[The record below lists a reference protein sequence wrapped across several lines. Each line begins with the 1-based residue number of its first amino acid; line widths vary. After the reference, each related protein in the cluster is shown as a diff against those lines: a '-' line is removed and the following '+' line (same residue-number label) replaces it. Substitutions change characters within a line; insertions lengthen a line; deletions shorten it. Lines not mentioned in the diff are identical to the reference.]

1 MEILN
6 QPVIKEKRPQGRPA
20 TYTTEYY
27 VMMVKH
33 ILEEK
38 LSYRE
43 AAKIYKVSHGTVSH
57 WIKLHKT
64 GKLPLEIKKAKARV
78 EHHGV
83 QLQKLEGYIRMLK
96 AEVGELYLE
105 NRMLKKV
112 RSFSQ
117 QQKSVSSS
125 AITSENLDQWK
136 RDAK

>member
-6 QPVIKEKRPQGRPA
+6 TPVLKEKRPQGRPA
-20 TYTTEYY
+20 RYTTEYY

-33 ILEEK
+33 ILEDK

-43 AAKIYKVSHGTVSH
+43 ASKIYKVSHGTVSH

-64 GKLPLEIKKAKARV
+64 GKLPSKIKKAHAQV
-78 EHHGV
+78 ESQDV
-83 QLQKLEGYIRMLK
+83 RLQRLESYIKTLK
-96 AEVGELYLE
+96 AEIGELYLE

-112 RSFSQ
+112 RSYSQ

-136 RDAK
+136 KGAK